1 MGTADSAIRLLS
13 PKLHLPPTRK
23 KWVLRSCLLEKLNTA
38 ANHKLTLLC
47 APAGYGKTTLLSQWI
62 NQCNTP
68 VGWLSLDA
76 GDNELTQFTRYFVAA
91 IQQIDPNICP
101 FLPQMLQPP
110 QPLSMTEAWIY
121 LINELSAS
129 QKEFFIILDD
139 YQEIQNQ
146 LIHDQLGY
154 LLEHMPINLHLLIA
168 TRADPPINLPGLR
181 VKGQLLEIRADV
193 LCFNAEDAKSFFHDV
208 IGLPLSDEDSLAL
221 VQKTEGWVAGLQI
234 AGIVLQKQANLPQ
247 AVQNFTGSHRHVLD
261 YLVTEVIDH
270 LPAATQNFIQQTVI
284 LDSLE
289 ASLCNAVTGRED
301 SQKILEQLELANQ
314 FIIPLDN
321 NRHWYR
327 YHRLLKEALQRRTA
341 DMDSRQWAE
350 YHLKAS
356 IWFEQHDKTEEA
368 IHHAFMADDLNR
380 AARVIDRDGEKLIKH
395 SQIATLLQW
404 INRLTPEQ
412 FHNFPRLNLTRAWAT
427 LFKGKAIH
435 SVRDQLESSTSQA
448 WNALEEAEKEVIRGM
463 VAIMTGEVQQAL
475 AYSNQALRNLPTEKG
490 FLRSI
495 ANWNLAMAYVVLG
508 DFSAAIQAFRENIAS
523 ALEMNNTMFAVASLC
538 NLGGLY
544 LIQGHLKLSASVYH
558 QALELAT
565 TASGNRLPVACR
577 ALMGLS
583 EIAREW
589 NQLKQAQNL
598 LEEAIKLSQQYN
610 QTSELIMLLSLARV
624 TFAQGNEDHALDLAQ
639 KALAMAIQSSE
650 TQIDDRLVEVSLARF
665 WLKQG
670 NISAAMDWAAKR
682 GFGQAPANP
691 PLAENDT
698 PGVPYELRMA
708 EWLTFTRLQLAQNH
722 FEDALQALTLLLA
735 EAEKKKHTRQQHE
748 ILILMALAYQAT
760 GRMQQAL
767 ESLSRSITQAEPE
780 GYIRIYLDEG
790 LPIVK
795 LLRESARTGKHKAYC
810 HQLLNALHQ
819 EQPIFTLDQPG
830 LVEPLSERELEIL
843 QLLAEGCT
851 NREICERLYISLS
864 TVKGHVSNIYGKL
877 LSKNRTEAVARARQ
891 LKIISS
897 N

>member
-1 MGTADSAIRLLS
+1 METADSAVRLLS

-23 KWVLRSCLLEKLNTA
+23 KWVNRKQLLEKLNTA

-62 NQCNTP
+62 NQFNTP
-68 VGWLSLDA
+68 VGWLSLDN
-76 GDNELTQFTRYFVAA
+76 GDSELTQFTRYVVAA
-91 IQQIDPNICP
+91 IQQIDPNICRL
-101 FLPQMLQPP
+101 LPQMLQPP

-146 LIHDQLGY
+146 LVHDQLGY
-154 LLEHMPINLHLLIA
+154 LLEHMPVNLHLVIA
-168 TRADPPINLPGLR
+168 TRADPPFTLPRLR
-181 VKGQLLEIRADV
+181 VQDQLLEIRADE
-193 LCFNAEDAKSFFHDV
+193 LRFNAEDAKGFIHEV
-208 IGLPLSDEDSLAL
+208 IGLPLSDEDAIAL

-234 AGIVLQKQANLPQ
+234 AGIVLQKQSNLPQ

-261 YLVTEVIDH
+261 YLVTEVIER

-289 ASLCNAVTGRED
+289 ASLCDAVTGGDD
-301 SQKILEQLELANQ
+301 SQKILEQLEQANQ

-341 DMDSRQWAE
+341 DMDSKQCAGN
-350 YHLKAS
+350 HLKAS
-356 IWFEQHDKTEEA
+356 IWFEQHNSSEA
-368 IHHAFMADDLNR
+368 AIRHAFMADDLNR
-380 AARVIDRDGEKLIKH
+380 AARLIDRDAERLIKH

-404 INRLTPEQ
+404 LNRLTPEQ
-412 FHNFPRLNLTRAWAT
+412 FHNFPRLNITRAWAT
-427 LFKGKAIH
+427 LFKGESIH

-448 WNALEEAEKEVIRGM
+448 ENALEEAEKEVIHGM

-475 AYSNQALRNLPTEKG
+475 AYSSHALSNLPTEKG

-495 ANWNLAMAYVVLG
+495 AHWNLAMAYVVLG
-508 DFSAAIQAFRENIAS
+508 DFSAAIQAFRENIAL

-544 LIQGHLKLSASVYH
+544 LIQGHLKLSDSVYL

-598 LEEAIKLSQQYN
+598 LEEAIQLSQQYN
-610 QTSELIMLLSLARV
+610 QTSELIILLSLARV
-624 TFAQGNEDHALDLAQ
+624 YFVQGNEDHALELAQ

-650 TQIDDRLVEVSLARF
+650 TQID
-665 WLKQG
+665 
-670 NISAAMDWAAKR
+670 
-682 GFGQAPANP
+682 
-691 PLAENDT
+691 
-698 PGVPYELRMA
+698 
-708 EWLTFTRLQLAQNH
+708 
-722 FEDALQALTLLLA
+722 
-735 EAEKKKHTRQQHE
+735 
-748 ILILMALAYQAT
+748 
-760 GRMQQAL
+760 
-767 ESLSRSITQAEPE
+767 
-780 GYIRIYLDEG
+780 
-790 LPIVK
+790 
-795 LLRESARTGKHKAYC
+795 
-810 HQLLNALHQ
+810 
-819 EQPIFTLDQPG
+819 
-830 LVEPLSERELEIL
+830 
-843 QLLAEGCT
+843 
-851 NREICERLYISLS
+851 
-864 TVKGHVSNIYGKL
+864 
-877 LSKNRTEAVARARQ
+877 
-891 LKIISS
+891 
-897 N
+897 